1 MSYGIQRANTT
12 GGLSHSAGGGYGAET
27 ARSDSVRSFRGSP
40 GSDDEYDYLFKIVLV
55 GDSGVGKSNLLA
67 RFARNEFNLDSRS
80 TIGVEFATKSVRVDN
95 KIIKAQIWDT
105 AGQERYRVISS
116 AYYRNSV
123 GAVLVYDITKQ
134 ESFQQLEKWKKEISD
149 FAPTLCKT
157 ILVGNKVDL
166 AHLRSVSPSDAE
178 QFATQ
183 HNMNHLETSALKSTN
198 VATLFQTLIHD
209 IYQVVKNSD
218 SQGGNRTG
226 GLVSTAN
233 KGGGRTG
240 SRILPDQP
248 NTEEK
253 GCPC

>member
-1 MSYGIQRANTT
+1 MSQSRSTIGGESRTSSESRPGTT
-12 GGLSHSAGGGYGAET
+12 ASRSET
-27 ARSDSVRSFRGSP
+27 VRSNRAAT
-40 GSDDEYDYLFKIVLV
+40 DDEYDYLFKIVLV

-80 TIGVEFATKSVRVDN
+80 TIGVEFATKSVTVDN

-134 ESFQQLEKWKKEISD
+134 ESFQQLEKWKKEIND

-157 ILVGNKVDL
+157 ILVGNKSDL
-166 AHLRSVSPSDAE
+166 AHLRSVPTEDAE
-178 QFATQ
+178 DFAGQ
-183 HNMNHLETSALKSTN
+183 HQMALVETSALKSTN

-209 IYQVVKNSD
+209 IYEVVKKTDGAGGPQVKITRADNS
-218 SQGGNRTG
+218 
-226 GLVSTAN
+226 
-233 KGGGRTG
+233 KGG
-240 SRILPDQP
+240 SQIVP
-248 NTEEK
+248 EK
-253 GCPC
+253 SPKSGCSC

>member
-1 MSYGIQRANTT
+1 MSSYNLQRSNT
-12 GGLSHSAGGGYGAET
+12 AGGPVSEINT
-27 ARSDSVRSFRGSP
+27 SRSDSVRTYHGTP
-40 GSDDEYDYLFKIVLV
+40 GDDEYDYLFKIVLV

-80 TIGVEFATKSVRVDN
+80 TIGVEFATKSVKVDN

-134 ESFQQLEKWKKEISD
+134 DSFQQLEKWNKEIMD

-166 AHLRSVSPSDAE
+166 AHLRSVPVEDAE
-178 QFATQ
+178 DFARQ
-183 HNMNHLETSALKSTN
+183 HEMNHVETSALKSTN
-198 VATLFQTLIHD
+198 VVSLFHSLISD
-209 IYQVVKNSD
+209 IYKVVKNSD
-218 SQGGNRTG
+218 TSQVSNGVSGLVLQGGKG
-226 GLVSTAN
+226 GP
-233 KGGGRTG
+233 GGRTG
-240 SRILPDQP
+240 SRIVPEQP
-248 NTEEK
+248 SEKK